1 MGRGGNRTL
10 ASQAFELEL
19 TPMERFLRVFT
30 DVRPGEGSTAVL
42 MFANVFLVLCAYY
55 FVKPL
60 RDGWIAISDVSGL
73 SKMEV
78 RAYSSFGQSLF
89 LVPVVAVYGR
99 LAQRLPRA
107 ELITRASLFCIT
119 NMVIF
124 WALQPGIFFEHLP
137 VSGIVFYLWVG
148 MFGVFV
154 VAQFWAFA
162 ADVYEDGPGRRMLPM
177 IAIGAT
183 AGAAGGAWM
192 AEQLVQSGIVP
203 AKYLL
208 LAATIPLGVSI
219 LLTRIVDAR
228 ESDGRTSPAAAPQG
242 EDPGRRPRSAIDLVL
257 RNRFLVAVAAVTLLL
272 NWVNTN
278 GENLLFRVV
287 QDSLARSSELQGLEA
302 GSRAALEYTR
312 DGTTLFYGDF
322 YFWVNLC
329 ALLLQAFVASRL
341 LKYGGFGA
349 MLLLLPVISL
359 VSYTAMWIVPV
370 LAVVKLMKIAENAAD
385 YSINNTARSVLWLPV
400 PAALTYQGKPTIDT
414 LVTRI
419 GDGLAAVTALVGV
432 QMLDLPTDSYFV
444 FNSLLVL
451 LWLALSIDVI
461 RRHRRLAEEAAT
473 R

>member
-1 MGRGGNRTL
+1 MRGESTL
-10 ASQAFELEL
+10 ASPTFELEL
-19 TPMERFLRVFT
+19 SPLERFLRLFT
-30 DVRPGEGSTAVL
+30 DVRAGEGGTAVL
-42 MFANVFLVLCAYY
+42 MFANVFLILCAYY

-60 RDGWIAISDVSGL
+60 REGWIAISDVSGL

-78 RAYSSFGQSLF
+78 KAYSSFGQSLL
-89 LVPVVAVYGR
+89 LVPVVSWYGQ

-107 ELITRASLFCIT
+107 ALIARASLFCIS
-119 NMVIF
+119 NMVVF
-124 WALQPGIFFEHLP
+124 WALQPGVFFDSLP

-162 ADVYEDGPGRRMLPM
+162 ADVYEDGPGRRILPV

-183 AGAAGGAWM
+183 AGAAGGAWI
-192 AEQLVQSGIVP
+192 AEQLVQSVIVP
-203 AKYLL
+203 TKHLL
-208 LAATIPLGVSI
+208 LAATVPLGVSI
-219 LLTRIVDAR
+219 LLTRAVDAR
-228 ESDGRTSPAAAPQG
+228 GGAGRGAPAAAPGDQDG
-242 EDPGRRPRSAIDLVL
+242 VVARSAIELVL
-257 RNRFLVAVAAVTLLL
+257 RNRFLVAVAGVTLLL

-287 QDSLARSSELQGLEA
+287 QEALARAADLRGLET

-329 ALLLQAFVASRL
+329 ALGLQAFVASRL

-349 MLLLLPVISL
+349 MLLLLPGVALI
-359 VSYTAMWIVPV
+359 SYTAMWIVPV
-370 LAVVKLMKIAENAAD
+370 LAVVKLMKIAENATD
-385 YSINNTARSVLWLPV
+385 YSINNTARHVLWLPV
-400 PAALTYQGKPTIDT
+400 PAGMTYQGKPTIDT

-432 QMLDLPTDSYFV
+432 QLLHLATDSYFI
-444 FNSLLVL
+444 FNSALVL
-451 LWLALSIDVI
+451 VWLWLSFDVI
-461 RRHRRLAEEAAT
+461 RRHRRLAEEAA
-473 R
+473 RP

>member
-1 MGRGGNRTL
+1 MVGESTL
-10 ASQAFELEL
+10 ASPGLEL
-19 TPMERFLRVFT
+19 SPLERFLRLFT

-60 RDGWIAISDVSGL
+60 REGWIAISDVSGL

-78 RAYSSFGQSLF
+78 KAYSSFGQAL
-89 LVPVVAVYGR
+89 LLIPVVSWYGR

-107 ELITRASLFCIT
+107 VLIARASLFAIS
-119 NMVIF
+119 NMIVF
-124 WALQPGIFFEHLP
+124 WALQPGVFFDHLP

-162 ADVYEDGPGRRMLPM
+162 ADVYEDGPGRRILPM

-183 AGAAGGAWM
+183 AGAAGGAWI
-192 AEQLVQSGIVP
+192 AEQLVHSGIVP
-203 AKYLL
+203 TKHLL
-208 LAATIPLGVSI
+208 LAATLPLGASI
-219 LLTRIVDAR
+219 LLTRIVDSR
-228 ESDGRTSPAAAPQG
+228 EGGGHGAPAAAPGDQDG
-242 EDPGRRPRSAIDLVL
+242 AVARSAIDLVL
-257 RNRFLVAVAAVTLLL
+257 RNRFLVAVAGVTLLL
-272 NWVNTN
+272 NWVNSN

-287 QDSLARSSELQGLEA
+287 QDSLAGVADVQGLAA

-312 DGTTLFYGDF
+312 DGTTVFYGDF

-349 MLLLLPVISL
+349 MLLMLPLISL

-370 LAVVKLMKIAENAAD
+370 LAVVKVMKIAENATD
-385 YSINNTARSVLWLPV
+385 YSINNTARHVLWLPV
-400 PAALTYQGKPTIDT
+400 PAGMTYQGKPTIDT

-419 GDGLAAVTALVGV
+419 GDGLAALTALVGV
-432 QMLDLPTDSYFV
+432 QLLDLATDSYFV
-444 FNSLLVL
+444 FNSALVL
-451 LWLALSIDVI
+451 VWLGLSFDVI
-461 RRHRRLAEEAAT
+461 RRHRRLVAEAL
-473 R
+473 RP

>member
-1 MGRGGNRTL
+1 
-10 ASQAFELEL
+10 
-19 TPMERFLRVFT
+19 
-30 DVRPGEGSTAVL
+30 

-78 RAYSSFGQSLF
+78 RAYSSFGQSLL
-89 LVPVVAVYGR
+89 LVPVVAWYAR
-99 LAQRLPRA
+99 LATRLPRA
-107 ELITRASLFCIT
+107 ELIARASFFCIT
-119 NMVIF
+119 NMAIF
-124 WALQPGIFFEHLP
+124 WALQPGVFFDQLP

-162 ADVYEDGPGRRMLPM
+162 ADVYEDGPGRRILPM

-183 AGAAGGAWM
+183 AGAAGGAWI
-192 AEQLVQSGIVP
+192 AEHLVESGIVP
-203 AKYLL
+203 TKHLL
-208 LAATIPLGVSI
+208 LAATLPLGASI

-228 ESDGRTSPAAAPQG
+228 QGGSPAGAAAAP
-242 EDPGRRPRSAIDLVL
+242 DPLEGAPATPSAIDLVL
-257 RNRFLVAVAAVTLLL
+257 RNRFLVAVAGVTLLL

-287 QDSLARSSELQGLEA
+287 QDALSRSADLRGLEA

-329 ALLLQAFVASRL
+329 ALVLQAFVASRL

-349 MLLLLPVISL
+349 ILLMLPVIAL
-359 VSYTAMWIVPV
+359 VSYTAMWLVPV
-370 LAVVKLMKIAENAAD
+370 LAVVKPMKIAENATD
-385 YSINNTARSVLWLPV
+385 YSINNTARNVLWLPV

-414 LVTRI
+414 LVTRL
-419 GDGLAAVTALVGV
+419 GDGLAAATALVGV
-432 QMLDLPTDSYFV
+432 QLLQLPTDSYFM
-444 FNSLLVL
+444 FNMLLVL
-451 LWLALSIDVI
+451 LWLALAVDVI
-461 RRHRRLAEEAAT
+461 RRHRRLAEEAA
-473 R
+473 RP